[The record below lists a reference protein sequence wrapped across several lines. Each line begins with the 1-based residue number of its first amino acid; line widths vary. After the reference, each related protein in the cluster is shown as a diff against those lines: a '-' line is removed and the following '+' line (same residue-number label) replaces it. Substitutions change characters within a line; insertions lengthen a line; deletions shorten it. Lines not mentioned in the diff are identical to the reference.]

1 MPEPLMFPE
10 IRSAFETNADAPMP
24 VDVVVEGAG
33 DMPSWYEVSQLA
45 VETIGAAACELARFS
60 VGTDQSPRSI
70 KIDRARSSFWF
81 KTSVDPKGW
90 SLPPIWDEIAGDYRT
105 ADGWIRLHTNAA
117 HHRKAALQAL
127 DLDQDADRPAVAD
140 AVARWRGEGLEN
152 AIVSGAGCAAI
163 MRSHD
168 AWLVH
173 AQGAAVA
180 REPLVAWATVEQA
193 TRSERSSVSSV
204 QPLEGLRVL
213 DLTRVLA
220 GPVSTR
226 LLAAFGADV
235 LRIDPPF
242 WSEATLE
249 PEMTVGKRCAGL
261 DLRQADDRATFE
273 GLLRQ
278 ADVLVHGYRSD
289 ALEGLGYGAD
299 ELRKYNTELIDVALC
314 AYGWTGPWAQRRGFD
329 SLVQMSSGIAEY
341 GMRSEHANEPRPLP
355 AQALDHATGYLMA
368 GAVLH
373 ALRRRR
379 SQGCVLSA
387 RLSLARTAH
396 MLASL
401 ERPSLSGG
409 LREPSDADFAPDQEL
424 TPWGPARR
432 MRLPFE
438 IAGLDPRWRYP
449 AGRLRSQPA
458 AWL

>member
-10 IRSAFETNADAPMP
+10 IRSAFETNADTPMP
-24 VDVVVEGAG
+24 VDVVADGAG
-33 DMPSWYEVSQLA
+33 DLPSWYEVSQLA
-45 VETIGAAACELARFS
+45 VEAIGAAASELSRLS
-60 VGTDQSPRSI
+60 VSTGRSPPSVT
-70 KIDRARSSFWF
+70 IDRARSSFWF
-81 KTSVDPKGW
+81 KTSLDPQGW
-90 SLPPIWDEIAGDYRT
+90 SLPPIWDAIAGDYRT

-117 HHRKAALQAL
+117 HHRKAALTAL
-127 DLDQDADRPAVAD
+127 DLGHDADKPAVAE
-140 AVARWRGEGLEN
+140 AVAQWRGDDLET
-152 AIVSGAGCAAI
+152 AIVSAAGCAAV
-163 MRSHD
+163 MRSHQ
-168 AWLVH
+168 AWLAH
-173 AQGAAVA
+173 AQGTAVA
-180 REPLVAWATVEQA
+180 HEPLVAWTTIEQA
-193 TRSERSSVSSV
+193 RPSDRVGVSPGA
-204 QPLEGLRVL
+204 PLSGVRVL

-273 GLLRQ
+273 GLLRE
-278 ADVLVHGYRSD
+278 ADVFVHGYRSD
-289 ALEGLGYGAD
+289 ALEGLGYGAQ
-299 ELRKYNTELIDVALC
+299 ELRQYNPRLVDVALC

-329 SLVQMSSGIAEY
+329 SLVQMSSGIAEF
-341 GMRSEHANEPRPLP
+341 GMRSEHGHEPRPLP

-368 GAVLH
+368 AAVLQ
-373 ALRRRR
+373 AVRRQR

-396 MLASL
+396 LLASS
-401 ERPSLSGG
+401 ERSSLSGG
-409 LREPSDADFAPDQEL
+409 LRVPNDADFAPEQEL
-424 TPWGPARR
+424 TVWGPARR
-432 MRLPFE
+432 MLLPFE
-438 IAGLDPRWRYP
+438 IEDLEPHWRYP